1 MDKRR
6 ITTAAAELARR
17 VGEQASSIQPVRLG
31 AELDKP
37 RERCPDCGAEK
48 PRLLGVMD
56 FPMES
61 EKGVAQAM
69 ADGADL
75 YECMACKKRWAV
87 MRVARTGT
95 GTAPPTPKGP
105 TQRKGDGRRVRRAIE
120 ARDRKAIEKNLKLAA
135 REPWEAKAGA
145 APAAPAIDPVK
156 ARKARNARKAAKRG
170 GAR

>member
-1 MDKRR
+1 MHDPK
-6 ITTAAAELARR
+6 
-17 VGEQASSIQPVRLG
+17 SIQPVRLG

-37 RERCPDCGAEK
+37 RERCADCGTEK

-61 EKGVAQAM
+61 AKGVAQAM

-75 YECMACKKRWAV
+75 YECTACKKRWAV
-87 MRVARTGT
+87 MRVARTSSSVVI
-95 GTAPPTPKGP
+95 PKGP
-105 TQRKGDGRRVRRAIE
+105 TQRKGDGRRERRAIA

-145 APAAPAIDPVK
+145 APAARAIDPDK

>member
-6 ITTAAAELARR
+6 IT
-17 VGEQASSIQPVRLG
+17 SIQPVRLG

-48 PRLLGVMD
+48 PRQLGVMD

-61 EKGVAQAM
+61 AKGVAQAM
-69 ADGADL
+69 SDGADL

-87 MRVARTGT
+87 MRVARA
-95 GTAPPTPKGP
+95 GTAPPAPKGP

-135 REPWEAKAGA
+135 REPWEAKAGV
-145 APAAPAIDPVK
+145 APAAPAIDPDK